1 MSKFKRMNKLFAVL
15 LVFTFVAG
23 LLGTAMPQA
32 AYAAEDEIEVDIKKL
47 VSDIEDKDAK
57 EAVLRLAAFKI
68 IHGKE
73 DNKYHPE
80 DMVTREEFAK
90 ILVTSLKMDTAVK
103 AGLGFTNFKDVEATR
118 WSAGY
123 IGIAAGQGLIKGIA
137 YLVCRLKGSIGVSF
151 NQALAGCYAY
161 VAC

>member
-32 AYAAEDEIEVDIKKL
+32 AYAAEDEIKVDIKKL

-73 DNKYHPE
+73 DGKYHPDDYGYKRRICQDSCNIIE
-80 DMVTREEFAK
+80 D
-90 ILVTSLKMDTAVK
+90 
-103 AGLGFTNFKDVEATR
+103 
-118 WSAGY
+118 GY
-123 IGIAAGQGLIKGIA
+123 CCKSRTWFYQLQ
-137 YLVCRLKGSIGVSF
+137 RR
-151 NQALAGCYAY
+151 
-161 VAC
+161 